1 MPGHA
6 PETRFDHIAIAMER
20 LADAPA
26 VLVGVLG
33 GRADRGG
40 PGRAFRWGTWR
51 YEGGGRLEV
60 IEPVAAAGPDGFL
73 QRYLERHGPGIHH
86 VTFKVPDLR
95 AACDRA
101 EAHGIRVVGYDD
113 ADPAWQTAYLHPKE
127 ALGIVVQLGHSVGGD
142 TLPPWTPPPSPPNPP
157 PAVRVLGLRLRARSA
172 ARARRQWETVLGGVA
187 EPSAG
192 NLLVYRW
199 PRSPLRIAVEID
211 PAADEGPIGI
221 ELAGDRPVAIPE
233 AARQRL
239 GARFLTVAV
248 GQP

>member
-1 MPGHA
+1 MR
-6 PETRFDHIAIAMER
+6 ETRFDHIAIAMER
-20 LADAPA
+20 MADAPA
-26 VLVGVLG
+26 VLVGALG

-60 IEPVAAAGPDGFL
+60 IEPDPAAGPDGFL
-73 QRYLERHGPGIHH
+73 QRFLERHGPGIHH

-101 EAHGIRVVGYDD
+101 EASGIRIVGYDD

-127 ALGIVVQLGHSVGGD
+127 ALGIVVQLGHSAVDG
-142 TLPPWTPPPSPPNPP
+142 TLPPWTPPPSPAAAP
-157 PAVRVLGLRLRARSA
+157 PAARVLGLRLRARSA
-172 ARARRQWETVLGGVA
+172 ARARRQWETVLGGTA
-187 EPSAG
+187 EPGAAD
-192 NLLVYRW
+192 LLVYRW
-199 PRSPLRIAVEID
+199 PRSPLRLAVEID
-211 PAADEGPIGI
+211 PAAEEGPIGI

-233 AARQRL
+233 EALQRL
-239 GARFLTVAV
+239 GTRFLPVAP